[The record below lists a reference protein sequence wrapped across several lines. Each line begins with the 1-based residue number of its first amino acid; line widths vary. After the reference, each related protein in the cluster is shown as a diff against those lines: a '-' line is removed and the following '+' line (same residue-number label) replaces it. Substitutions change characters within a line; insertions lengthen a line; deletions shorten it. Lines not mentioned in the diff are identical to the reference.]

1 MFFSNP
7 GAYSALS
14 WFFEVLAISAFV
26 VEVWAFIDAT
36 RRPAPA
42 FIAAGKLTKPL
53 WLIILGVATV
63 IGLYTAASGSCP
75 WRPSWPRRCISP
87 TSSPRSA
94 VPAAGL
100 PGRARTA
107 PGKASGAGVTGRPAA
122 PARPQLGSANER
134 DPMANAPA

>member
-1 MFFSNP
+1 VFFSNP

-42 FIAAGKLTKPL
+42 FIAAGKQTKPL

-63 IGLYTAASGSCP
+63 IGLYTAASGSFAVIGILSVASFVAAAVYLTDVKPKVGGTGGGSTRQGPYGP
-75 WRPSWPRRCISP
+75 W
-87 TSSPRSA
+87 
-94 VPAAGL
+94 
-100 PGRARTA
+100 
-107 PGKASGAGVTGRPAA
+107 
-122 PARPQLGSANER
+122 
-134 DPMANAPA
+134 

>member
-42 FIAAGKLTKPL
+42 FIAAAKLTKPL

-63 IGLYTAASGSCP
+63 IGLYTAASGSFAVIGILSVASFVAAAVYLTDVKPKVGGTGGGSTRQGPYGP
-75 WRPSWPRRCISP
+75 W
-87 TSSPRSA
+87 
-94 VPAAGL
+94 
-100 PGRARTA
+100 
-107 PGKASGAGVTGRPAA
+107 
-122 PARPQLGSANER
+122 
-134 DPMANAPA
+134 

>member
-63 IGLYTAASGSCP
+63 IGLYTAASGSFALIGILSVASFVAAAVYLTDVKPKVGGTGGGSTRQGPYGP
-75 WRPSWPRRCISP
+75 W
-87 TSSPRSA
+87 
-94 VPAAGL
+94 
-100 PGRARTA
+100 
-107 PGKASGAGVTGRPAA
+107 
-122 PARPQLGSANER
+122 
-134 DPMANAPA
+134 